1 MEVKS
6 ESEVAQ
12 SSPTLSDPMDCSS
25 PGSSVH
31 GIFQARVLEWGAIAF
46 SGIYITHTH
55 IYDTCNLFSVFYLTR
70 FPSFLLLFQKSS
82 FCLDFSQNCIF
93 LFHIINSWSYFNYL
107 ISPSFMLY
115 FSKKKN
121 ALIDIVVELLS
132 HVQLFATPWTVAH
145 QTPLFSTVSGK

>member
-1 MEVKS
+1 MQMKQQENGDSNIHVR
-6 ESEVAQ
+6 
-12 SSPTLSDPMDCSS
+12 LNILYFFM
-25 PGSSVH
+25 
-31 GIFQARVLEWGAIAF
+31 IYAIYF
-46 SGIYITHTH
+46 LFFILPDFHHFY
-55 IYDTCNLFSVFYLTR
+55 CFFKNLVFD
-70 FPSFLLLFQKSS
+70 
-82 FCLDFSQNCIF
+82 CLDFSQNCIF